1 MHRISHDFTAAQN
14 PNVGKH
20 QNNNGQTSVRCT
32 RGRDRYVTDGG
43 GRVAA
48 AGAPRAL
55 RKRNGA
61 RGCDTSSPLSFKG
74 TVLLSRR
81 RSKTESYDSPGAS
94 RTYMRL
100 RIAYVTTYNRRR
112 RRAMC
117 GRRSRVALGGH
128 LRHRILGGCVLTLVA
143 GGLSSCRLGGI
154 AAHSK
159 VDAEAVYGH
168 GGGGGARPSGPCQ
181 GRCS

>member
-1 MHRISHDFTAAQN
+1 MQFWFDGLRFRFEIWFVCFRTALLG
-14 PNVGKH
+14 PH
-20 QNNNGQTSVRCT
+20 
-32 RGRDRYVTDGG
+32 
-43 GRVAA
+43 
-48 AGAPRAL
+48 AGAL
-55 RKRNGA
+55 
-61 RGCDTSSPLSFKG
+61 KG

-81 RSKTESYDSPGAS
+81 KAKRSHTTRPGRAE
-94 RTYMRL
+94 RLWAMAMRL
-100 RIAYVTTYNRRR
+100 RIAYATPYNRRR

-128 LRHRILGGCVLTLVA
+128 LRHRILGCCVLTLVA

>member
-1 MHRISHDFTAAQN
+1 MCMWDRNFESSVTGSEMWSCAWSNKRVKSCYCACARLHTDQGNLRR
-14 PNVGKH
+14 
-20 QNNNGQTSVRCT
+20 GQP
-32 RGRDRYVTDGG
+32 VT
-43 GRVAA
+43 V
-48 AGAPRAL
+48 
-55 RKRNGA
+55 
-61 RGCDTSSPLSFKG
+61 KG

-94 RTYMRL
+94 RTPMRL
-100 RIAYVTTYNRRR
+100 RIAYVTTHNRRR

-128 LRHRILGGCVLTLVA
+128 LRHRILGCCVLTLVA